1 MGMKKIALL
10 LVTALLAVSCST
22 VFMVSNLRKL
32 EIGMTKSQV
41 TNVMGKGYTIIFAEE
56 DIAVWRYVNPDPE
69 SRENYLLTFERER
82 LTRIETVLERRM
94 PELPHHRP
102 DR

>member
-1 MGMKKIALL
+1 MGMKKIALI

-41 TNVMGKGYTIIFAEE
+41 TNIMGKDYTIIFAEE
-56 DIAVWRYVNPDPE
+56 DMAVWRYANPDPE
-69 SRENYLLTFERER
+69 SRENYVLTFEKER
-82 LTRIETVLERRM
+82 LKRIETLLER
-94 PELPHHRP
+94 PIPGPHPRP
-102 DR
+102 NR